1 MYQQPGDPNAQ
12 SQNPYYPPSNPQ
24 WPTTGPDYTPSGAD
38 QPSYAPYPTSYPPTQ
53 PGTPPPPYAPQS
65 GTQYGGYPGGPGYV
79 PPPPPRKSNSRLIMI
94 IAGIVLAVL
103 LVGGVAFALGHQ
115 GTTNTTS
122 TPTPAANS
130 NTPAPAGNTPTV
142 GDTPTSSGITPTS
155 QTTTGNGKVGQ
166 AVQAGPNYSIT
177 VNSVKTN
184 TGDEFNQ
191 PKAGN
196 IYIIIDVTVKNTS
209 SSPQD
214 VSSFINFELQ
224 DSTGQKYDE
233 AITDIGTPP
242 DQTGLPAGRLIR
254 GQLVYEVP
262 ASMHQFT
269 LSFVDILGNGVLA
282 SWDLTD

>member
-1 MYQQPGDPNAQ
+1 
-12 SQNPYYPPSNPQ
+12 
-24 WPTTGPDYTPSGAD
+24 
-38 QPSYAPYPTSYPPTQ
+38 
-53 PGTPPPPYAPQS
+53 
-65 GTQYGGYPGGPGYV
+65 
-79 PPPPPRKSNSRLIMI
+79 MI
-94 IAGIVLAVL
+94 IAGIVLAIL
-103 LVGGVAFALGHQ
+103 IVGGGAFALGHQ
-115 GTTNTTS
+115 GGTNPTT

-130 NTPAPAGNTPTV
+130 NTPATGNTPAAGNTPT
-142 GDTPTSSGITPTS
+142 SSGVTPTS
-155 QTTTGNGKVGQ
+155 QTTTSNAKVGQ
-166 AVQAGPNYSIT
+166 TVQAGPNYAVT

-196 IYIIIDVTVKNTS
+196 IYIVIDVTVKNTS

-233 AITDIGTPP
+233 AFTDIGTAP

-262 ASMHQFT
+262 TSMHQFT

-282 SWDLTD
+282 SWDITD